1 MEIKAMQKVE
11 HVIVNYIESDKI
23 ETQGKRQE
31 IQKYLDNGYYIKEDR
46 NGYWVLVR
54 TAKVQVTLTNSYG
67 TKTFNV
73 KDAILRYYGRE
84 RITDKL
90 VNQFESDINSGK
102 IIFEMSQSLSEW
114 NMR

>member
-1 MEIKAMQKVE
+1 MQKVE

-31 IQKYLDNGYYIKEDR
+31 IQKYLDNGYYVKEDR

-67 TKTFNV
+67 TKTFN
-73 KDAILRYYGRE
+73 R
-84 RITDKL
+84 
-90 VNQFESDINSGK
+90 S
-102 IIFEMSQSLSEW
+102 SLW
-114 NMR
+114 LIMTTLLFIGTKMC